1 MQLKCLP
8 SISKHCP
15 KSLVHT
21 CQQQACTAD
30 QYYTTSLSM
39 AWHVFITLIQMEKEM
54 SLSVSGTCILML
66 QIFIIASCKNCKNLF
81 CPIQCWQRAL
91 VMHSCVNPKCSVNT
105 PQGWEGQYVWKLKC
119 YHYSKH
125 LPLMQMVQQYL
136 CRLALP
142 RSQPQSENVPTQ
154 HNTKFKCL
162 CLNPSKCTI

>member
-54 SLSVSGTCILML
+54 SLSVSGTCILMF
-66 QIFIIASCKNCKNLF
+66 QIFIIATCKNCKNLF
-81 CPIQCWQRAL
+81 CPIQCWQKAQCIMCQSKVFCQYSTGMGVAIRVKTKVLSLFKTLTIDANGPAISL
-91 VMHSCVNPKCSVNT
+91 QACSAKVT
-105 PQGWEGQYVWKLKC
+105 TSV
-119 YHYSKH
+119 
-125 LPLMQMVQQYL
+125 
-136 CRLALP
+136 
-142 RSQPQSENVPTQ
+142 
-154 HNTKFKCL
+154 
-162 CLNPSKCTI
+162 